1 MRRPFS
7 IVCLVLL
14 ALPLTL
20 PLALGGCMVGPDYKA
35 PEIAMP
41 EGWRELES
49 AQGESL
55 ANMPWWELYPD
66 PVLHELIKS
75 ALDQN
80 RDLKIAVERIEEARA
95 LYGFTRADLWP
106 KVDVGAGARRERGSE
121 ETTPATG
128 SDLERNVF
136 TVGAGLT
143 WELDLFGRIQ
153 RATEA
158 QQAILF
164 GTQHARA
171 AIVLSLVAE
180 VARAYVELRDLD
192 RRLDISNSTVQSRR
206 EYLELVRV
214 RYEGGLTS
222 ELDFRQAESELHRTT
237 SRVYDFERLV
247 AQKENELN
255 LLLGRNPGPV
265 PRGTAVSELPLPPAI
280 PTGLPA
286 ALLQRRPDLAAAEQ
300 DLVAA
305 NARIGEAKA
314 LLYPTISLTGFFGFE
329 STELGDLA
337 SAPARSWS
345 LGANLL
351 QPIFNSGQLQNRVEV
366 AESQQRQI
374 LSAYEQAILR
384 ALREVEDSLVGYR
397 KSGDLRGSEL
407 LRVEAQ
413 RKVLALAEIRYR
425 GDVAPYLDVL
435 DAQRQLLDAELSEAA
450 AIRDQYVGLISLYRA
465 LGGGWP
471 ADLPAT
477 AEPAPVA
484 EAAPGG

>member
-14 ALPLTL
+14 AL

-80 RDLKIAVERIEEARA
+80 RDLKIAVERIEEARS

-106 KVDVGAGARRERGSE
+106 KVDVGAGARRERASE
-121 ETTPATG
+121 ETTPTG

-192 RRLDISNSTVQSRR
+192 RRLAISNATVQSRR

-222 ELDFRQAESELHRTT
+222 ELDFRQAESELYRTT
-237 SRVYDFERLV
+237 SQVFDFERLV
-247 AQKENELN
+247 TQKENELN

-265 PRGTAVSELPLPPAI
+265 PRGTAVSELPLPPTI
-280 PTGLPA
+280 PAGLPA
-286 ALLQRRPDLAAAEQ
+286 ELLRRRPDLAAAEQ
-300 DLVAA
+300 DLIAA

-337 SAPARSWS
+337 SAPARTWS

-407 LRVEAQ
+407 LHVEAQ

-471 ADLPAT
+471 AT
-477 AEPAPVA
+477 AEPTPVA
-484 EAAPGG
+484 EAAPEAPPSK